1 MSEQNQHPLEDRL
14 RRAFEARTAEVTER
28 HLTHTFEDVVGE
40 SRLQRPRWVAPLAAA
55 AAIAVLAGGIGWA
68 TSHENRPT
76 PATTDPPTVTAPT
89 STAPTNTLPST
100 TMPPSTPPETSTSSQ
115 TSTPVETRVD
125 VSKATP
131 REEPRSA
138 IPWEEVGPGWAYVM
152 WSGPDEL
159 LLYLVNTRGV
169 RYRIADLS
177 RGTYNVL
184 DVAPDNRRV
193 LISSGAGEGYRELD
207 AVTGTSKA
215 VDVAPGVGTLRYS
228 RPNGDVMLGQRET
241 GIVRYEA
248 VRLDDDGNVA
258 QAFGDFGSLL
268 PPYWSSSPDGMTH
281 VLRTESGIQLIGNA
295 KGTVIRTL
303 VLPEGVE
310 ASSCYLGSWWS
321 TDEVQAVCGHLV
333 TSAVWALS
341 TSGGDPR
348 LLAGPRPGGDSH
360 TGTVFHTSR
369 GDLGHVVHE
378 PQEGG
383 CGRTSAAWLNQDG
396 TSGARVDLG
405 IHGRLRRLAVV
416 DDFAFT
422 VDVLD
427 CDTFLSALRVTDLV
441 SGETSPTLLGAG
453 VNGGSILSIRALE

>member
-28 HLTHTFEDVVGE
+28 DLTHSFEDVVGE
-40 SRLQRPRWVAPLAAA
+40 SRQQRPRWVAPLAAA

-177 RGTYNVL
+177 RGTYNLV

-193 LISSGAGEGYRELD
+193 LIWSGAGGGYRELD

-215 VDVAPGVGTLRYS
+215 VDVAPGVGSLRYS
-228 RPNGDVMLGQRET
+228 KPNGDVMLGERET
-241 GIVRYEA
+241 GTSRYEA

-258 QAFGDFGSLL
+258 QVFGDFGSL
-268 PPYWSSSPDGMTH
+268 PPSWSSSPDGMTH
-281 VLRTESGIQLIGNA
+281 VVRTESGIQLIGNA

-310 ASSCYLGSWWS
+310 ASSCHLRSWWS
-321 TDEVQAVCGHLV
+321 TDEVQAVCGHLA

-360 TGTVFHTSR
+360 TGTVFQTAR

-416 DDFAFT
+416 DDLAFT
-422 VDVLD
+422 LDVLD
-427 CDTFLSALRVTDLV
+427 CDTFSSALRVTDLV
-441 SGETSPTLLGAG
+441 SGETSPALLGAG
-453 VNGGSILSIRALE
+453 VNGGSISGIIAVP